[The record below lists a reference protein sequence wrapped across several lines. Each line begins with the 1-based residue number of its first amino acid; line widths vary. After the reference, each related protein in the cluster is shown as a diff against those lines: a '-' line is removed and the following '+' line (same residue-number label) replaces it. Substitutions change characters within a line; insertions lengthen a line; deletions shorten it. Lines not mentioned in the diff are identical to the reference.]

1 MGGGLREEKDPH
13 LLEALPTGAPG
24 AKELQGPQATGAPA
38 APSCP
43 CEIPAVLPVP
53 QCVLVA
59 RLLQNSLCFAL
70 LLLDCLSPF
79 PLPTSEGYF

>member
-38 APSCP
+38 APSQQ
-43 CEIPAVLPVP
+43 LS
-53 QCVLVA
+53 
-59 RLLQNSLCFAL
+59 RLRC
-70 LLLDCLSPF
+70 
-79 PLPTSEGYF
+79 